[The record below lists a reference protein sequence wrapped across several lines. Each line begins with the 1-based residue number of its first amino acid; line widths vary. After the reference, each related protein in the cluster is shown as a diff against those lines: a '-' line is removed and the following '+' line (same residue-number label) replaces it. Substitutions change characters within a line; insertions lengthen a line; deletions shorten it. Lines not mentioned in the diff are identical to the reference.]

1 MSSITSTAAP
11 ASTLPD
17 QAITASL
24 TVEIM
29 HDLDNGRP
37 TLLISRD
44 SNQGDLREVTPF
56 EAMTEAAKL
65 RADADRIEEL
75 AREYATKHVIPT
87 LVEHYGIT
95 LKEIDLDELRATDPE
110 LAEMFMGY
118 GMRLPSGEPVF
129 VVPEGQDPIQRIS
142 FIRGALRGINEQAAA
157 A

>member
-1 MSSITSTAAP
+1 MNHPLSTTAP

-17 QAITASL
+17 RAITASL

-44 SNQGDLREVTPF
+44 SNQGDLCEVTPF
-56 EAMTEAAKL
+56 EAIAEASKL

-75 AREYATKHVIPT
+75 AREYAAKHVIPA

-95 LKEIDLDELRATDPE
+95 LRETSLDQLHATGPEIAD
-110 LAEMFMGY
+110 MFMGY
-118 GMRLPSGEPVF
+118 GMRLPSGELVF
-129 VVPEGQDPIQRIS
+129 VVPEGQDPIERIG